1 VPDHLNFMNPET
13 LFKPPGYT
21 QVVEITGPGRVVYIA
36 GQLGQTQDGK
46 LAGGPGDFRAQA
58 DQAFVN
64 LEAALAA
71 VGGGLEHVVKITNYL
86 VDIKHLPLFREVRD
100 AHLGGR
106 TPPAS
111 TTMAI
116 SALAREGALFEIEA
130 VAVLPPR

>member
-1 VPDHLNFMNPET
+1 MSDQLTFLNPDT

-21 QVVEITGPGRVVYIA
+21 QVVEANTPGRVVFIA
-36 GQLGQTQDGK
+36 GQLGQTTEGK
-46 LAGGPGDFRAQA
+46 LAGAPGDFRAQA
-58 DQAFVN
+58 EQAMVN

-71 VGGGLEHVVKITNYL
+71 VGGSIEHVVKITNYL

-100 AHLGGR
+100 AHFR
-106 TPPAS
+106 SPPPAS

-130 VAVLPPR
+130 IAVLPPR